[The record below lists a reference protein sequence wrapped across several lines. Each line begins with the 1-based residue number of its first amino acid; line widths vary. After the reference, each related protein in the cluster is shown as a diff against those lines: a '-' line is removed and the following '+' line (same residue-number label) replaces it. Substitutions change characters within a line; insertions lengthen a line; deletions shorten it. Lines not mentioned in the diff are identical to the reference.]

1 MATNQYF
8 NLHGTNTPEQR
19 LIENLNIEA
28 IKTFGIDVHYCPRT
42 LNDEDTLMG
51 EDNTAS
57 YNSAHTIEMYIKSVD
72 GFEGDGDF
80 ISKFGLQI
88 KDQVTF
94 TVARRRWAELNVQ
107 GDGRADAPHEG
118 DLIYFPTVSALFQI
132 LFVEDES
139 VFYQTGGLQVYDLL
153 CEMFTYS
160 DQKLDTGIE
169 VIDAI
174 ERAHSYSIDFTM
186 DTGNGDYTIG
196 EQVYQGAT
204 FAAATVKGEVGSW
217 NSTTKILNLFNMTG
231 NFSGT
236 VNIIEF
242 PYSITLEDDTTL
254 LLEDGSLSTPNSS
267 TEGNTIFET
276 TASYSVSSFDAQTSA
291 ADTAATTGNAEIEA
305 AADAIID
312 FTEGNPFGSL

>member
-28 IKTFGIDVHYCPRT
+28 IKTFGTDVYYCPRT

-51 EDNTAS
+51 DDNTSS

-72 GFEGDGDF
+72 GFEGEGDF

-88 KDQVTF
+88 KDQITF

-107 GDGRADAPHEG
+107 GEGRADAPAEG
-118 DLIYFPTVSALFQI
+118 DLIYFPTTESLFQVM
-132 LFVEDES
+132 FVEDES

-153 CEMFTYS
+153 CEMFFYS
-160 DQKLDTGIE
+160 DQSLNTGIE

-174 ERAHSYSIDFTM
+174 ERAQSYSIDFTM
-186 DTGNGDYTIG
+186 NTGSGNYTVG
-196 EQVYQGAT
+196 EQVYQGASL
-204 FAAATVKGEVGSW
+204 AAATVKGEVSSW
-217 NSTTKILNLFNMTG
+217 NATDKLLNLINMTG

-236 VNIIEF
+236 VNIVG
-242 PYSITLEDDTTL
+242 D
-254 LLEDGSLSTPNSS
+254 SS
-267 TEGNTIFET
+267 S
-276 TASYSVSSFDAQTSA
+276 ASYSISSFDAQTSA
-291 ADTAATTGNAEIEA
+291 ADTAASADNAEIEA

>member
-28 IKTFGIDVHYCPRT
+28 IKTFGIDVYYCPRT

-72 GFEGDGDF
+72 GFEGEGDF

-174 ERAHSYSIDFTM
+174 ERAQSYSIDFAM
-186 DTGNGDYTIG
+186 DTGNGDYTFG

-236 VNIIEF
+236 VNIIES
-242 PYSITLEDDTTL
+242 PYSIALEDDTTL
-254 LLEDGSLSTPNSS
+254 LLEDGSLITPNSS
-267 TEGNTIFET
+267 TEGNTIFESS
-276 TASYSVSSFDAQTSA
+276 ASYSISSFDAQTSA

>member
-28 IKTFGIDVHYCPRT
+28 IQTFGTDVYYCPRT

-57 YNSAHTIEMYIKSVD
+57 YNSAHTIEMYIKSID
-72 GFEGDGDF
+72 GFEGEGDF

-88 KDQVTF
+88 KDQITF

-107 GDGRADAPHEG
+107 GEGRADAPAEG
-118 DLIYFPTVSALFQI
+118 DLIYFPTTGSLFQVM
-132 LFVEDES
+132 FVEDES
-139 VFYQTGGLQVYDLL
+139 IFYQTGGLQVYDLL
-153 CEMFTYS
+153 CEMFFYS
-160 DQKLDTGIE
+160 DQSLNTGIE

-174 ERAHSYSIDFTM
+174 ERAQSYSIDFTM
-186 DTGNGDYTIG
+186 NTGSGNYTVG
-196 EQVYQGAT
+196 EQVYQGVSL
-204 FAAATVKGEVGSW
+204 AAATVKGEVASW
-217 NSTTKILNLFNMTG
+217 NATDKVLNLINMTG
-231 NFSGT
+231 NFSGV
-236 VNIIEF
+236 VNIIGDDSSAS
-242 PYSITLEDDTTL
+242 YSIT
-254 LLEDGSLSTPNSS
+254 
-267 TEGNTIFET
+267 
-276 TASYSVSSFDAQTSA
+276 SFDAQSSA
-291 ADTAATTGNAEIEA
+291 ADTAASADNAEIEA

>member
-28 IKTFGIDVHYCPRT
+28 IKTFGTDVYYCPRT

-57 YNSAHTIEMYIKSVD
+57 YNSAHTIEMYIKSID
-72 GFEGDGDF
+72 GFEGEGDF
-80 ISKFGLQI
+80 IAKFGLQI
-88 KDQVTF
+88 KDQITF
-94 TVARRRWAELNVQ
+94 TVARRRWAELNIQ
-107 GDGRADAPHEG
+107 GDGRATIPHEG
-118 DLIYFPTVSALFQI
+118 DLIYFPTTAALFQV

-139 VFYQTGGLQVYDLL
+139 IFYQTGGLQVYDLL

-160 DQKLDTGIE
+160 DQSLNTGIE

-174 ERAHSYSIDFTM
+174 ERKQSYSIDFTM
-186 DTGNGDYTIG
+186 NTGSGNYTIG
-196 EQVYQGAT
+196 EQVYQGASL
-204 FAAATVKGEVGSW
+204 AAATVKGEVASW
-217 NSTTKILNLFNMTG
+217 NATDKVLNLLNMTG

-236 VNIIEF
+236 INIIGDDSSAS
-242 PYSITLEDDTTL
+242 YSIT
-254 LLEDGSLSTPNSS
+254 
-267 TEGNTIFET
+267 
-276 TASYSVSSFDAQTSA
+276 SFDAQSSA
-291 ADTAATTGNAEIEA
+291 ADTAASADNAEIEA

>member
-28 IKTFGIDVHYCPRT
+28 IKTFGIDVYYCPRT

-51 EDNTAS
+51 DDNTSS

-72 GFEGDGDF
+72 GFEGEGDF

-88 KDQVTF
+88 KDQITF

-107 GDGRADAPHEG
+107 GEGRADAPAEG
-118 DLIYFPTVSALFQI
+118 DLIYFPTTGSLFQVM
-132 LFVEDES
+132 FVEDES
-139 VFYQTGGLQVYDLL
+139 IFYQTGRLQVYDIL
-153 CEMFTYS
+153 CEMFFYS
-160 DQKLDTGIE
+160 DQSLNTGIE

-174 ERAHSYSIDFTM
+174 ERVQSYSIDFTM
-186 DTGNGDYTIG
+186 NTGSGNYTVG
-196 EQVYQGAT
+196 EQVYQGASL
-204 FAAATVKGEVGSW
+204 AAATVKGEVASW
-217 NSTTKILNLFNMTG
+217 NATDKVLNLINMTG
-231 NFSGT
+231 NLSGT
-236 VNIIEF
+236 VNIIGNDSSAT
-242 PYSITLEDDTTL
+242 YSI
-254 LLEDGSLSTPNSS
+254 
-267 TEGNTIFET
+267 
-276 TASYSVSSFDAQTSA
+276 SSFDAQTSA
-291 ADTAATTGNAEIEA
+291 ADTQAPADNEEIEA

>member
-8 NLHGTNTPEQR
+8 NLHGTDTPEQR

-72 GFEGDGDF
+72 GFEGSGDF

-88 KDQVTF
+88 NDQVTF
-94 TVARRRWAELNVQ
+94 TVAKRRFRELGMTTN
-107 GDGRADAPHEG
+107 GRADMPHEG
-118 DLIYFPTVSALFQI
+118 DLIYFPTTSALFQI
-132 LFVEDES
+132 LFVEDEAI
-139 VFYQTGGLQVYDLL
+139 FYQTGALQTYDML
-153 CEMFTYS
+153 CEFFTYS
-160 DQKLDTGIE
+160 DQNLNTGIE
-169 VIDAI
+169 IIDAI
-174 ERAHSYSIDFTM
+174 EREHSYSIDFTM
-186 DTGNGDYTIG
+186 NTGSGNYTVG
-196 EQVYQGAT
+196 EQVYQGASL
-204 FAAATVKGEVGSW
+204 AAATVKGEVAKW
-217 NSTTKILNLFNMTG
+217 NATDKLLNLINMTG

-236 VNIIEF
+236 SNIIGDDSSAS
-242 PYSITLEDDTTL
+242 YSIT
-254 LLEDGSLSTPNSS
+254 
-267 TEGNTIFET
+267 
-276 TASYSVSSFDAQTSA
+276 SFDAQSSA
-291 ADTAATTGNAEIEA
+291 ANTAATSTNQEIEA

>member
-28 IKTFGIDVHYCPRT
+28 IKTFGIDVYYCPRT

-94 TVARRRWAELNVQ
+94 TVANRRWAELNVQ

-118 DLIYFPTVSALFQI
+118 DLIYFPTTSALFQI
-132 LFVEDES
+132 LFVEDEAI
-139 VFYQTGGLQVYDLL
+139 FYQTGALQTYDML
-153 CEMFTYS
+153 CEMFIYS

-174 ERAHSYSIDFTM
+174 ERSHSYSIDFTM

-236 VNIIEF
+236 VNIIES
-242 PYSITLEDDTTL
+242 PYSIALEDDTTL
-254 LLEDGSLSTPNSS
+254 LLEDGSLITPNSS
-267 TEGNTIFET
+267 TEGKPYFET
-276 TASYSVSSFDAQTSA
+276 SASYSVSSFDAQTSA

>member
-28 IKTFGIDVHYCPRT
+28 IKTFGIDVYYCPRT

-51 EDNTAS
+51 DDNTAS

-72 GFEGDGDF
+72 GFEGEGDF

-88 KDQVTF
+88 KDQITF

-107 GDGRADAPHEG
+107 GEGRADAPAEG
-118 DLIYFPTVSALFQI
+118 DLIYFPTTESLFQVM
-132 LFVEDES
+132 FVEDES

-153 CEMFTYS
+153 CEMFFYS
-160 DQKLDTGIE
+160 DQSLNTGIE

-174 ERAHSYSIDFTM
+174 ERAQSYSIDFTM
-186 DTGNGDYTIG
+186 NTGSGNYTVG
-196 EQVYQGAT
+196 EQVYQGASL
-204 FAAATVKGEVGSW
+204 AAATVKGEVSSW
-217 NSTTKILNLFNMTG
+217 NATDKLLNLINMTG

-236 VNIIEF
+236 VNIVG
-242 PYSITLEDDTTL
+242 D
-254 LLEDGSLSTPNSS
+254 SS
-267 TEGNTIFET
+267 S
-276 TASYSVSSFDAQTSA
+276 ASYSISSFDAQTSA
-291 ADTAATTGNAEIEA
+291 ADTAASADNAEIEA

>member
-28 IKTFGIDVHYCPRT
+28 IKTFGIDVYYCPRT

-51 EDNTAS
+51 DDNTAS
-57 YNSAHTIEMYIKSVD
+57 YNSAHTIEMYIKSID
-72 GFEGDGDF
+72 GFEGEGDF

-88 KDQVTF
+88 KDQITF

-107 GDGRADAPHEG
+107 GEGRADAPAEG
-118 DLIYFPTVSALFQI
+118 DLIYFPTTGSLFQVM
-132 LFVEDES
+132 FVEDES
-139 VFYQTGGLQVYDLL
+139 IFYQTGGLQVYDLL
-153 CEMFTYS
+153 CEMFFYS
-160 DQKLDTGIE
+160 DQSLNTGIE

-174 ERAHSYSIDFTM
+174 ERAQSYSIDFTM
-186 DTGNGDYTIG
+186 NTGSGVYTVG
-196 EQVYQGAT
+196 EQVYQGASL
-204 FAAATVKGEVGSW
+204 AAATVKGEVASW
-217 NSTTKILNLFNMTG
+217 NATDKVLNLINMTG

-236 VNIIEF
+236 VNIIGDDSSAS
-242 PYSITLEDDTTL
+242 YSIT
-254 LLEDGSLSTPNSS
+254 
-267 TEGNTIFET
+267 
-276 TASYSVSSFDAQTSA
+276 SFDAQSSA
-291 ADTAATTGNAEIEA
+291 ADTAVTGDNADIEA

>member
-28 IKTFGIDVHYCPRT
+28 IKTFGIDVYYCPRT
-42 LNDEDTLMG
+42 LNDEDILMG

-72 GFEGDGDF
+72 GFEGEGDF

-88 KDQVTF
+88 KDQITF

-107 GDGRADAPHEG
+107 GEGRADTPHEG
-118 DLIYFPTVSALFQI
+118 DLIYFPTTSALFQI
-132 LFVEDES
+132 LFVEDEAI
-139 VFYQTGGLQVYDLL
+139 FYQTGQLQSYDML

-160 DQKLDTGIE
+160 DQKFDTGIDE
-169 VIDAI
+169 LDAI

-186 DTGNGDYTIG
+186 LTGSGNYTVG
-196 EQVYQGAT
+196 ESVYQGASL
-204 FAAATVKGEVGSW
+204 AAATVKGEVGSW
-217 NSTTKILNLFNMTG
+217 NSTTKILNLLNMTG

-236 VNIIEF
+236 VNIIG
-242 PYSITLEDDTTL
+242 D
-254 LLEDGSLSTPNSS
+254 SS
-267 TEGNTIFET
+267 S
-276 TASYSVSSFDAQTSA
+276 ASYSISSFNAQQSA
-291 ADTAATTGNAEIEA
+291 ANTAATSSNVEIEA
-305 AADAIID
+305 EADAIID
-312 FTEGNPFGSL
+312 FTEGNPFGTL

>member
-28 IKTFGIDVHYCPRT
+28 IKTFGMDVYYCPRT

-51 EDNTAS
+51 DDNTAS
-57 YNSAHTIEMYIKSVD
+57 YNSAHTIEMYIKSID
-72 GFEGDGDF
+72 GFEGEGDF

-88 KDQVTF
+88 KDQITF
-94 TVARRRWAELNVQ
+94 TVARRRWTELNVQ
-107 GDGRADAPHEG
+107 GSYRADAPATG
-118 DLIYFPTVSALFQI
+118 DLIYFPLTEALFQVMY
-132 LFVEDES
+132 VEDETI
-139 VFYQTGGLQVYDLL
+139 FYQTGGLQTYDLL
-153 CEMFTYS
+153 CEMFFYS
-160 DQKLDTGIE
+160 DQSLNTGIE
-169 VIDAI
+169 EIDKV
-174 ERAHSYSIDFTM
+174 ERAQSYSIDFTM

-204 FAAATVKGEVGSW
+204 FASATVKGEVGSW

-236 VNIIEF
+236 VNIIES
-242 PYSITLEDDTTL
+242 PYSIALEDDTTL
-254 LLEDGSLSTPNSS
+254 LLEDGSLITPNSS
-267 TEGNTIFET
+267 TEGNTIFESS
-276 TASYSVSSFDAQTSA
+276 ASYSISSFDAQTSA

>member
-28 IKTFGIDVHYCPRT
+28 IQTFGTDVYYCPRT

-51 EDNTAS
+51 DDNTSS
-57 YNSAHTIEMYIKSVD
+57 YNSAHTIEMYIKSID
-72 GFEGDGDF
+72 GFEGEGDF

-88 KDQVTF
+88 KDQITF

-107 GDGRADAPHEG
+107 GEGRADAPAEG
-118 DLIYFPTVSALFQI
+118 DLIYFPTTGSLFQVM
-132 LFVEDES
+132 FVEDES
-139 VFYQTGGLQVYDLL
+139 IFYQTGGLQVYDLL
-153 CEMFTYS
+153 CEMFFYS
-160 DQKLDTGIE
+160 DQSLNTGIE

-174 ERAHSYSIDFTM
+174 ERAQSYSIDFTM
-186 DTGNGDYTIG
+186 NTGSGNYTVG
-196 EQVYQGAT
+196 EQVYQGT
-204 FAAATVKGEVGSW
+204 SLAAATVKGEVASW
-217 NSTTKILNLFNMTG
+217 NATDKVLNLINMTG

-236 VNIIEF
+236 VNIIGDDSSAT
-242 PYSITLEDDTTL
+242 YSIT
-254 LLEDGSLSTPNSS
+254 
-267 TEGNTIFET
+267 
-276 TASYSVSSFDAQTSA
+276 SFDAQSSA
-291 ADTAATTGNAEIEA
+291 ADTAVSADNAEIEA

>member
-19 LIENLNIEA
+19 LIENLSIEA
-28 IKTFGIDVHYCPRT
+28 IKTFGIDVYYCPRT

-94 TVARRRWAELNVQ
+94 TVANRRWTELNVQ

-118 DLIYFPTVSALFQI
+118 DLIYFPTTSALFQI
-132 LFVEDES
+132 LFVEDEAI
-139 VFYQTGGLQVYDLL
+139 FYQTGALQTYDML
-153 CEMFTYS
+153 CEMFIYS

-174 ERAHSYSIDFTM
+174 ERAQSYSIDFTM
-186 DTGNGDYTIG
+186 NTGSGVYTVG
-196 EQVYQGAT
+196 ETVYQGASL
-204 FAAATVKGEVGSW
+204 AAATVKGEVGSW

-236 VNIIEF
+236 VNIIES
-242 PYSITLEDDTTL
+242 PYSIALEDDTTL
-254 LLEDGSLSTPNSS
+254 LLEDGSLITPNSS
-267 TEGNTIFET
+267 TEGKPYFET
-276 TASYSVSSFDAQTSA
+276 SASYSVSSFDAQTSA

>member
-28 IKTFGIDVHYCPRT
+28 IKTFGIDVYYCPRT

-94 TVARRRWAELNVQ
+94 TVANRRWAELNVQ

-118 DLIYFPTVSALFQI
+118 DLIYFPTTSALFQI
-132 LFVEDES
+132 LFVEDEAI
-139 VFYQTGGLQVYDLL
+139 FYQTGALQTYDML
-153 CEMFTYS
+153 CEMFIYS

-174 ERAHSYSIDFTM
+174 ERSHSYSIDFTM

-196 EQVYQGAT
+196 ETVYQGASLS
-204 FAAATVKGEVGSW
+204 AATVKGEVGSW

-236 VNIIEF
+236 VNIIES
-242 PYSITLEDDTTL
+242 PYSIALEDDTTL
-254 LLEDGSLSTPNSS
+254 LLEDGSLITPNSS
-267 TEGNTIFET
+267 TEGKPYFET
-276 TASYSVSSFDAQTSA
+276 SASYSVSSFDAQTSA